1 MVIIVKGYINMGKIK
16 GYLTKDEFENLL
28 RQSGLSKEEF
38 AELIGTNKKTV
49 ANWGTKG
56 KEPPYWVESWLENYI
71 AAQAAK
77 IEKALLGYVNW
88 VKEYR
93 KLLESGNADDF
104 HICFRRDNDA
114 VYDGNRYAEITV
126 SGHIMKRGEIA
137 KAFKPLNW
145 WPVKM
150 DEETAKE
157 AELLR
162 RDKDLLE
169 LDYEEGKEPKIRTK
183 EYKDLPYY
191 SDDTPDPK

>member
-1 MVIIVKGYINMGKIK
+1 MKRANKMTIERFS
-16 GYLTKDEFENLL
+16 KDEFHRLL
-28 RQSGLSKEEF
+28 SMAGLSKKEF
-38 AELIGTNKKTV
+38 SVKTGMSYSAV
-49 ANWGTKG
+49 KSWTVGDKV
-56 KEPPYWVESWLENYI
+56 PPYWVKSWLENYI
-71 AAQAAK
+71 AAKNGKMEK
-77 IEKALLGYVNW
+77 IILGYVNW

-191 SDDTPDPK
+191 SDDTPDAK